1 MDVFVTAVVS
11 LLTAFGGWFVGRRKR
26 NNDFLGELQNSID
39 LLTEKYT
46 KTLSELIEVKEQN
59 AKLLI
64 GQNEMSLELK
74 AVREENCLL
83 KKEVEEL
90 TSQLQNVKIITRQA
104 K

>member
-1 MDVFVTAVVS
+1 MEVFVTAVVS

-46 KTLSELIEVKEQN
+46 KTLTELVSVKEQN

-64 GQNEMSLELK
+64 GQNEMSIELK
-74 AVREENCLL
+74 AVREENSLL

-90 TSQLQNVKIITRQA
+90 TTQLANVKIITR
-104 K
+104 KV